1 LWLVG
6 RMFSTQ
12 SVAVR
17 WKAVKATAEARQTQI
32 PFGDDNQK
40 GYGKGDGRSKN
51 YGNGKGY
58 GRGEQG

>member
-1 LWLVG
+1 
-6 RMFSTQ
+6 MFSTQ

-17 WKAVKATAEARQTQI
+17 RKAVKATAEARQTQI

-40 GYGKGDGRSKN
+40 GKGDGRSKN
-51 YGNGKGY
+51 YGKGKGY